1 MPPQPDA
8 APPPLPPELAPLLP
22 TDPVTIGPFR
32 VIGRLGSGGMGAV
45 YGALDAE
52 HRCVAVKVIHAEHA
66 RRPEYRELFAREA
79 ELVSRI
85 DAECTPRFLGA
96 DPNAP
101 EPWLATEFV
110 PGRTLQ
116 QHVREFGPLD
126 EAALR
131 AFAAGTAEA
140 LAAIHAAG
148 VVHLEVKPG
157 NIMLAPDGPKVLDF
171 GIARAIGGTTDK
183 NVYGTPGWAAPERL
197 DRQPGTPAADMFAWG
212 GLIVF
217 AATGRSPF
225 GTGTSAELLERV
237 RAGDCDLTGVPEEL
251 MELVARA
258 LSTDPEARPT
268 AVEAF
273 HTVLALDTVAAD
285 AIEEP
290 GEDAAAIHRKRLR
303 ALLHRVWTG
312 FDAAGHRPELWMALG
327 TAAGGVGVAA
337 GGAAALATQGTAGGG
352 AAAGSGKLVGTA
364 SAAGGGASWG
374 AGAGTLTKS
383 ATVTAAGTGLSG
395 KAMLTVAAGATAAA
409 VAGGWLV
416 GRAVT
421 DQPLLPFTDPEP
433 SATAAL
439 APSPEE
445 DEKEGQEV
453 RFRNLTL
460 WFPEDWTVHVIED
473 IEFVGFGPDHEGR
486 EIVDDWIAAHPP
498 GNPGCAEVDWTH
510 WEWPAALVECP
521 HIRILGPGGITYGG
535 AVYEPITEEPD
546 AGLFAPSQNPLP
558 CIPGIDAYEA
568 DPASFPGQSPLVEEL
583 APVGDRSALYREYL
597 TPCANPDGRDP
608 ELLYYTQRSW
618 FLPESQILIVDEYGI
633 EDIDAILADG
643 EFASR
648 SEED

>member
-85 DAECTPRFLGA
+85 DAECTPRFPAPTRTSQSRGWPPSSCRGA
-96 DPNAP
+96 PCSSMCANS
-101 EPWLATEFV
+101 
-110 PGRTLQ
+110 
-116 QHVREFGPLD
+116 VRWT
-126 EAALR
+126 R
-131 AFAAGTAEA
+131 QRSAFAAGTAEA

-148 VVHLEVKPG
+148 VVHLDVKPG

-171 GIARAIGGTTDK
+171 GIARAIGDTTDK
-183 NVYGTPGWAAPERL
+183 NVYGTPGWVAPERL

-337 GGAAALATQGTAGGG
+337 GGAAAFATQGTAGGG
-352 AAAGSGKLVGTA
+352 AAAGSGK
-364 SAAGGGASWG
+364 
-374 AGAGTLTKS
+374 
-383 ATVTAAGTGLSG
+383 
-395 KAMLTVAAGATAAA
+395 
-409 VAGGWLV
+409 
-416 GRAVT
+416 
-421 DQPLLPFTDPEP
+421 P
-433 SATAAL
+433 SARQAPPGEEHPGAL
-439 APSPEE
+439 AREHSRKAQPSPP
-445 DEKEGQEV
+445 
-453 RFRNLTL
+453 
-460 WFPEDWTVHVIED
+460 PET
-473 IEFVGFGPDHEGR
+473 G
-486 EIVDDWIAAHPP
+486 
-498 GNPGCAEVDWTH
+498 
-510 WEWPAALVECP
+510 
-521 HIRILGPGGITYGG
+521 
-535 AVYEPITEEPD
+535 
-546 AGLFAPSQNPLP
+546 
-558 CIPGIDAYEA
+558 
-568 DPASFPGQSPLVEEL
+568 
-583 APVGDRSALYREYL
+583 
-597 TPCANPDGRDP
+597 
-608 ELLYYTQRSW
+608 
-618 FLPESQILIVDEYGI
+618 
-633 EDIDAILADG
+633 
-643 EFASR
+643 
-648 SEED
+648 